1 MDTRVHSSSA
11 SGYLILSKLH
21 DSSHTFPVGF
31 PQNKWPEQK
40 FSVSINQKDHGY
52 LLKNFGEKGWGLFD
66 LQTLAVQMAT
76 SGSAKVETKK
86 MEENKDVS
94 RFADLLS
101 RASDDP
107 SLKEK
112 PAQTS
117 VQSKNETVVQE
128 MVINQDNKEKSNDSS
143 AIKPVEIVEQPVI
156 KKEELQVNKQ
166 EQHEVL
172 TQEIVNPVLEQ
183 FKPSIIT
190 KRSESSTTEGFGLV
204 FIDDIGNGINDT
216 IRLLIPNPKTSL
228 TFIKEEPKPEKKFID
243 ILPDTVK
250 KKEEQATDT
259 NLLLTE
265 TPVEK
270 KTSKNNCL
278 VVADENDFYQLRKN
292 MAAAVGDE
300 NMLSEAKNYFMT
312 KCFATEQIK
321 NLGLLFLNEK
331 GRFDFFDLAYTYVT
345 DPDKFTV
352 LQSELKD
359 SPISIVSKQSS
370 AINTI
375 MPRYFLEVAYK
386 GTNYS
391 GFQSQQNANTI
402 QAEVEKAFSVL
413 QKEKAVMTGSS
424 RTDAGVHA
432 LQNFF
437 HFDSEKPV
445 MVDLVYKMN
454 AILPGDIVVKRLIAV
469 NEEAHCRFDAISR
482 EYRYYIYRSKNPFLK
497 DTAYYYPYKLDIDK
511 LKLASDI
518 LKKSAMI
525 LHLFPKETPR

>member
-1 MDTRVHSSSA
+1 MANVIMRKVIKTSKWDGRLHYLTSSSGGIGQSQKISSNFRTDIQDMKMTKFVFCLLFSLSFFKGFSQKVYFIYLQTEGEQAFYVKMDAKVHSSSA
-11 SGYLILSKLH
+11 SGYLILSKLR
-21 DSSHTFPVGF
+21 DSTYSFTVGF
-31 PQNKWPEQK
+31 PQNKWPEQN
-40 FSVSINQKDHGY
+40 FSVAINKKDHGY

-250 KKEEQATDT
+250 KK
-259 NLLLTE
+259 
-265 TPVEK
+265 K
-270 KTSKNNCL
+270 SR
-278 VVADENDFYQLRKN
+278 QL
-292 MAAAVGDE
+292 
-300 NMLSEAKNYFMT
+300 
-312 KCFATEQIK
+312 I
-321 NLGLLFLNEK
+321 
-331 GRFDFFDLAYTYVT
+331 
-345 DPDKFTV
+345 
-352 LQSELKD
+352 
-359 SPISIVSKQSS
+359 PI
-370 AINTI
+370 
-375 MPRYFLEVAYK
+375 
-386 GTNYS
+386 
-391 GFQSQQNANTI
+391 
-402 QAEVEKAFSVL
+402 FS
-413 QKEKAVMTGSS
+413 
-424 RTDAGVHA
+424 
-432 LQNFF
+432 
-437 HFDSEKPV
+437 
-445 MVDLVYKMN
+445 
-454 AILPGDIVVKRLIAV
+454 
-469 NEEAHCRFDAISR
+469 
-482 EYRYYIYRSKNPFLK
+482 
-497 DTAYYYPYKLDIDK
+497 
-511 LKLASDI
+511 
-518 LKKSAMI
+518 
-525 LHLFPKETPR
+525 